1 MSRRY
6 DIKTNKVLKAGRLLF
21 NTDNDGLTRI
31 AGAFFAELEGETVEN
46 PTTVEGAGIAKT
58 IMNTTR
64 KVMKKKYNI
73 PNLRDLTDKDG
84 LTQLPY
90 SNFIG
95 PGTDLDSALK
105 AGPVVSGPAG
115 EDKNANGL
123 SADAIAKQH
132 DLLYYNAESITDPNE
147 KFKAIQD
154 ADAWMIGEVESLPD
168 SKTKS
173 LILKA
178 LKVKY
183 AAEKARGKLFYG
195 GKLKFKPLIAGQVV
209 FDKNQPTL
217 RAGQWRPTS
226 KKEYIEDS
234 IEAII
239 DGKVRTGTFN
249 KKIKTRQDVIN
260 ENLKIKKELEDE
272 EKAAEIEK
280 KKPFSEADKSILNL
294 DKKMYKQFFTDSEK
308 SYKYVVF
315 FKKNN
320 DIKERP
326 PIEWAEMDE
335 ITDYSTGDKYIYNFP
350 IHILDSETYGI
361 DNIPEVTM
369 FRSKGKYVVHGYD
382 NLITGLEKLANV
394 EYNLTQPEIDSLNKY
409 GFIDNDRKIVLQIKP
424 EFINEINAY
433 EIGDNKK
440 KTQSKVIQSTTI
452 PEIPEAIE
460 WQNPSKAFRLFYNSF
475 DEYVKLSSVNL
486 PKDKDENKKAQTKR
500 KEARTRLSS
509 VLTTILENTQD
520 RKTIFFVEFG
530 NIIASG
536 QSDTIIVK
544 SSSDWPKSLKYE
556 LNDDGT
562 FKNRTFGILEKMKK
576 YLKL

>member
-1 MSRRY
+1 
-6 DIKTNKVLKAGRLLF
+6 
-21 NTDNDGLTRI
+21 
-31 AGAFFAELEGETVEN
+31 
-46 PTTVEGAGIAKT
+46 
-58 IMNTTR
+58 
-64 KVMKKKYNI
+64 
-73 PNLRDLTDKDG
+73 
-84 LTQLPY
+84 
-90 SNFIG
+90 
-95 PGTDLDSALK
+95 
-105 AGPVVSGPAG
+105 
-115 EDKNANGL
+115 
-123 SADAIAKQH
+123 
-132 DLLYYNAESITDPNE
+132 
-147 KFKAIQD
+147 
-154 ADAWMIGEVESLPD
+154 
-168 SKTKS
+168 
-173 LILKA
+173 
-178 LKVKY
+178 
-183 AAEKARGKLFYG
+183 
-195 GKLKFKPLIAGQVV
+195 
-209 FDKNQPTL
+209 
-217 RAGQWRPTS
+217 
-226 KKEYIEDS
+226 
-234 IEAII
+234 
-239 DGKVRTGTFN
+239 VRTGTFN